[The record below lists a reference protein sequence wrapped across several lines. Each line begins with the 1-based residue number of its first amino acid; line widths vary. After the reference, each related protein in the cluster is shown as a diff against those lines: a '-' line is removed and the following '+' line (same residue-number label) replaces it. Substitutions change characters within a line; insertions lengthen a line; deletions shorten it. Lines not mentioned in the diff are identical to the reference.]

1 VRPNEQIKMT
11 NLFSAIDPKNFPS
24 TQKGYIFAD
33 GGSRGNP
40 GKAGAGAVLYDENK
54 QEIAHRIIPCGIQTN
69 NFAEYTG
76 LIEGMKLALEHGITD
91 LEVRLDSKLAVEQM
105 SGHWKVKNS
114 NIRPLFEQ
122 GMAVKEQFK
131 SIKFI
136 HVPREKNKRADHLSN
151 LAMDKV

>member
-1 VRPNEQIKMT
+1 MT
-11 NLFSAIDPKNFPS
+11 NLFSSIDPKNFPE
-24 TQKGYIFAD
+24 TRIGYIFAD

-54 QEIAHRIIPCGIQTN
+54 QEIDHRIIPCGIQTN

-76 LIEGMKLALEHGITD
+76 LIEGMKMALENGITD

-105 SGHWKVKNS
+105 SGKWKVKNA
-114 NIRPLFEQ
+114 NIKPLFEKATAIAEDFQ
-122 GMAVKEQFK
+122 K
-131 SIKFI
+131 ITFI

-151 LAMDKV
+151 LAMDRVR